1 MYNNCCLW
9 YETERDFKPLHYAM
23 ADSKYEGLGSISRP
37 SRAPNRVSFDF
48 GLILINNSQHRSLVM
63 VSHLVLARQNGLWA
77 HDHSFFSLPS
87 LGTLRIRSLNIV
99 RPFRLMPFVALML
112 METLVWNSACAVHGH
127 W

>member
-1 MYNNCCLW
+1 MRQNGISNLCTMRW
-9 YETERDFKPLHYAM
+9 RIVSMRDLEVLAH
-23 ADSKYEGLGSISRP
+23 L
-37 SRAPNRVSFDF
+37 RAPNRVSFDF

-77 HDHSFFSLPS
+77 HIHSFVSLPS